1 MKKMSSEDNPWE
13 SMPRSSQ
20 RRVSSDMPHDVYWM
34 TDTEGKYG
42 FCLKIPNSFDD
53 GLSIPNLKG
62 ISTLKRNSAEGFGE
76 LFLILNDKDDWEI
89 FNVLCNDLI
98 NTALQC
104 GIDEEIIDAVEI
116 RLRRWHLL
124 LKRERQKELTLEV
137 QMGLFSELL
146 CLRDSIA
153 PRVGIKQASI
163 SWVGPNFDK
172 QDFLLENSAVEVKS
186 YRTSRGPVVEIS
198 SAKQLSS
205 EKESLYLLTY
215 GLTNS
220 DTGSTVED
228 LAKSISAMLS
238 AESAGALDAFESKL
252 MSYGYI
258 PEMVKEPLIKFK
270 LDRNRAYVITDDFPK
285 INPQDLKAQ
294 IISVNYSIDLT
305 LCAEFEVEF
314 NSITF

>member
-1 MKKMSSEDNPWE
+1 MISENNPWAG
-13 SMPRSSQ
+13 MPKSTQ
-20 RRVSSDMPHDVYWM
+20 RRVSSDIPHDIFWV
-34 TDTEGKYG
+34 TDKEGKYG

-62 ISTLKRNSAEGFGE
+62 VSSLKRNSLEGSGE
-76 LFLILNDKDDWEI
+76 LFLILNDSDDWEI
-89 FNVLCNDLI
+89 FSVLCSDLV
-98 NTALQC
+98 NTAMQC

-124 LKRERQKELTLEV
+124 LKQERQRNLTIEV
-137 QMGLFSELL
+137 QMGLFSELI
-146 CLRDSIA
+146 CLRDTIA
-153 PRVGIKQASI
+153 PKVGIKQAAI

-220 DTGSTVED
+220 DEGLTIED
-228 LAKSISAMLS
+228 IAKSISSMLS
-238 AESAGALDAFESKL
+238 AESADAVDAFESKL
-252 MSYGYI
+252 MNCGFI
-258 PEMVKEPLIKFK
+258 PEMLKEPLIKFK
-270 LDRNRAYVITDDFPK
+270 LDRNRAYQVTEDFPK
-285 INPQDLKAQ
+285 INASDLKVQ
-294 IISVNYSIDLT
+294 IVSVNYSIDLT
-305 LCAEFEVEF
+305 LCAEFEIELD
-314 NSITF
+314 SISF